1 MRDLL
6 QTLPVSRGGRIV
18 SIIICVCRCSI
29 SSAAPTDRSNDG
41 GKRWSVAKRLGLKPA
56 PVVTTRESSDGLGP
70 SPAVAAIR
78 RGTSAHSD
86 KSEEGPCLFEP
97 SPVAVAVTSAR
108 ELSEAKSAASTKTH
122 FTAKSAGDATST
134 KFAAVIVPPIRAA
147 IRTLTIARENP
158 PRKRQKQSHG
168 NQSCTLGKRPF

>member
-1 MRDLL
+1 M
-6 QTLPVSRGGRIV
+6 

-41 GKRWSVAKRLGLKPA
+41 GKRWSVAKRLGLQPA

-86 KSEEGPCLFEP
+86 KSEEGPRLFEP
-97 SPVAVAVTSAR
+97 SPVAVAVAVTSAR

-158 PRKRQKQSHG
+158 PRKRQRQSHG
-168 NQSCTLGKRPF
+168 NPSCTRKQAIF

>member
-1 MRDLL
+1 MCRLSFVFVDA
-6 QTLPVSRGGRIV
+6 QFPRGRASSSGADRSKDGGRKWSAIV
-18 SIIICVCRCSI
+18 AQ
-29 SSAAPTDRSNDG
+29 SSPFGRN
-41 GKRWSVAKRLGLKPA
+41 PA
-56 PVVTTRESSDGLGP
+56 PAVTTRRSADGLGP

-78 RGTSAHSD
+78 RGTSARSD
-86 KSEEGPCLFEP
+86 KSEEGPRLFEP

-147 IRTLTIARENP
+147 FRTLTIARENP

>member
-1 MRDLL
+1 MLNF
-6 QTLPVSRGGRIV
+6 VRGADRQKQRRREEV
-18 SIIICVCRCSI
+18 ERRE
-29 SSAAPTDRSNDG
+29 AARAEACA
-41 GKRWSVAKRLGLKPA
+41 RRE
-56 PVVTTRESSDGLGP
+56 TTKEFSDGLGP

-97 SPVAVAVTSAR
+97 SPVAVAVAVTSAR

-168 NQSCTLGKRPF
+168 NPSCTLGK

>member
-1 MRDLL
+1 M
-6 QTLPVSRGGRIV
+6 

-56 PVVTTRESSDGLGP
+56 PVVTMRESSDGLGP

-122 FTAKSAGDATST
+122 STAKSAGDATST
-134 KFAAVIVPPIRAA
+134 KFADVTVPPKREVNQTKFADVVAPPIRAA
-147 IRTLTIARENP
+147 NRTRFNYIA
-158 PRKRQKQSHG
+158 KDAFVS
-168 NQSCTLGKRPF
+168 T